1 MRFIHLLSKEA
12 RLKLLDLLLISRG
25 KKELAEE
32 LGLSPASITKYLTGL
47 MHPSDNTVKKM
58 INIMSSRERARAY
71 EIILEDL
78 ALGLEELLRE
88 IKDHI
93 TTFDK
98 DARNT
103 IKTTLGELVL
113 SCESLIKELN
123 E

>member
-12 RLKLLDLLLISRG
+12 RLKLLNLLLISRG

-58 INIMSSRERARAY
+58 MNIMSSKERARAY

-78 ALGLEELLRE
+78 VLGLEELLNE
-88 IKDHI
+88 IKDNI
-93 TTFDK
+93 TILDK

-103 IKTTLGELVL
+103 IKTALGELVL
-113 SCESLIKELN
+113 SCEDLIKELN

>member
-78 ALGLEELLRE
+78 VIGLEELLNE
-88 IKDHI
+88 IKNHI
-93 TTFDK
+93 STLDK